1 MITGSAQAQPS
12 TRLHSGFRSS
22 LTFASVLAIVL
33 CIAACSVSNLT
44 YGMVVRDLDSA
55 VVVEGTGPDQR
66 LIYRTGVESTAGI
79 ARWTLLLPLRPIL
92 FWTFGERVD
101 RELENPSS
109 YVRELIGV
117 VGQKAGSNLLRC
129 ADTAQRLVRV
139 AELDPAPL
147 NRIVALDSIAA
158 IAKVVG
164 VDLLTGLVE
173 RGLQLEPPADGAQAL
188 ERFTSMRPAQ
198 RTPPGGPLSEDERAL
213 YGAALGVL
221 SARPLPHWSQRLAL
235 VADLSNAVRDEQQ
248 PDMRVAA
255 QAALRSALHH
265 ALQWAVIDA
274 AAGRNVELIEVRIRA
289 IEELHRS
296 GGSDSVPVLLAMLAA
311 SPEQIAAGEPTFE
324 DNDALRL
331 RLVHLCGQ
339 LDPDRAVQIC
349 TFPGREAWQRIA
361 PAEFL
366 VRMALDG
373 DPYYSPVA
381 MPAREA
387 LAHCLRREHARPAED
402 LDFGGEDW
410 IRVWWSEFQKQKGKP

>member
-1 MITGSAQAQPS
+1 MK
-12 TRLHSGFRSS
+12 R
-22 LTFASVLAIVL
+22 VLV
-33 CIAACSVSNLT
+33 IAAHPDDEVLGCGATISKYSRQ
-44 YGMVVRDLDSA
+44 GAQFMVLFIA
-55 VVVEGTGPDQR
+55 EG
-66 LIYRTGVESTAGI
+66 
-79 ARWTLLLPLRPIL
+79 
-92 FWTFGERVD
+92 
-101 RELENPSS
+101 SS
-109 YVRELIGV
+109 CRY
-117 VGQKAGSNLLRC
+117 A
-129 ADTAQRLVRV
+129 
-139 AELDPAPL
+139 DPAC
-147 NRIVALDSIAA
+147 VDSIAA

-296 GGSDSVPVLLAMLAA
+296 DEARNLTAIRFVIKCLGVG
-311 SPEQIAAGEPTFE
+311 
-324 DNDALRL
+324 
-331 RLVHLCGQ
+331 HL
-339 LDPDRAVQIC
+339 
-349 TFPGREAWQRIA
+349 
-361 PAEFL
+361 
-366 VRMALDG
+366 
-373 DPYYSPVA
+373 
-381 MPAREA
+381 
-387 LAHCLRREHARPAED
+387 
-402 LDFGGEDW
+402 
-410 IRVWWSEFQKQKGKP
+410 